1 MSIYDPTVG
10 SGGML
15 IQTQD
20 YLRENNGNAD
30 EIALCDQEKIGTTW
44 SICKMNMLL
53 HGISHANIRQEDTIR
68 EPQHFGEDNELRRF
82 DRVLAN
88 PPFSQNYI
96 KKELKFSGLFPV
108 MMPEKGKKADMKCYL
123 DP

>member
-44 SICKMNMLL
+44 SICKMNML
-53 HGISHANIRQEDTIR
+53 HGISHADIRQEDTIR
-68 EPQHFGEDNELRRF
+68 
-82 DRVLAN
+82 
-88 PPFSQNYI
+88 
-96 KKELKFSGLFPV
+96 
-108 MMPEKGKKADMKCYL
+108 
-123 DP
+123 